1 MWSPDPP
8 QRSDCHFQFNTST
21 FHFTMINRINQLFAQ
36 KKQNILNIYFTAG
49 FPALDDTVKVLQSLA
64 ESGADLIEI
73 GMPYSDPIA
82 DGPTIQ
88 ESNEKALQN
97 GISIKKLFEQLTGMR
112 ERVQTPIVLMGY
124 VNPVVQFG
132 LERFC
137 QECARVGIDG
147 LILPDL
153 PMQEYLDEY
162 KQMFDQYGL
171 RNIFLITPQTSEK
184 RIREIDHNSN
194 GFIYMVSSASVTGAK
209 SGISEQQ
216 IAYFKRIKAMNLA
229 NPQLIGFGISNY
241 ETFSMA
247 CQYASGAII
256 GSAFIKL
263 LQQSKH
269 LEKDIKDFIASVRQP
284 Q

>member
-1 MWSPDPP
+1 
-8 QRSDCHFQFNTST
+8 
-21 FHFTMINRINQLFAQ
+21 MINRINQLFAQ